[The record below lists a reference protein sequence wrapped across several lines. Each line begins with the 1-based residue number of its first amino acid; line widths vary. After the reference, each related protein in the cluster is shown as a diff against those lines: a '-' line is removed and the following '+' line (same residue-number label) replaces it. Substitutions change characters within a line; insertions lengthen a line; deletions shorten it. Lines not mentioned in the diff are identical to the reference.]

1 MSCVPGTARIL
12 KGEYI
17 SCYRYITSPR
27 PSLMEAKGVAV
38 WQPSAG
44 DDIRGE
50 SRPAEAGYRKRMSL
64 RLRLRRHKRGDE
76 QEPSQAGLVGR
87 VRNTG

>member
-1 MSCVPGTARIL
+1 MLSCVLRSLRRKTSAEAICCVPGTARIL

-38 WQPSAG
+38 WQAG
-44 DDIRGE
+44 GSINTRGE
-50 SRPAEAGYRKRMSL
+50 SRSVKAEYRKCM
-64 RLRLRRHKRGDE
+64 G
-76 QEPSQAGLVGR
+76 
-87 VRNTG
+87 